1 MVLEKGLLIPWFMGE
16 YDITHP
22 THHLGHVA
30 RTILWSGNVKDTF
43 RGKLDVFRQGVF
55 GFDCFPSLIAS
66 IISTCLGR
74 KQRCL
79 GCLALVALESPICSP
94 WQVAGTAGAVL
105 SQRLPLH
112 Q

>member
-30 RTILWSGNVKDTF
+30 RTILWSRNVKDTF

-55 GFDCFPSLIAS
+55 G
-66 IISTCLGR
+66 
-74 KQRCL
+74 
-79 GCLALVALESPICSP
+79 
-94 WQVAGTAGAVL
+94 TAGAVL

>member
-1 MVLEKGLLIPWFMGE
+1 MVLEKGLVIPWFMGE

-30 RTILWSGNVKDTF
+30 HTILWSRNVKDTF

-79 GCLALVALESPICSP
+79 GCLGIPNLQSL
-94 WQVAGTAGAVL
+94 AGRWDCRGRPFAASSIASVSTT
-105 SQRLPLH
+105 
-112 Q
+112 